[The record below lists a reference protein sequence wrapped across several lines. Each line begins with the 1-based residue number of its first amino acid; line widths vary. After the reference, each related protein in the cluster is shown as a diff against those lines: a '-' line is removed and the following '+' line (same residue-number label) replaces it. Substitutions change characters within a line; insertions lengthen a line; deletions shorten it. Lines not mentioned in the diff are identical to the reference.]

1 MNLRTLFLSI
11 CLLLSPAAAQA
22 NTVVFNLIAAKRY
35 DEAITIGRNSH
46 NDLLASYARWAAL
59 SSPMYQ
65 GMRFDEAYNF
75 LRTYSDWPLQ
85 NRVRISVEAA
95 MFTESAS
102 GANAQAFCNKF
113 PPISGRGLIAC
124 ARLLPANNPK
134 VAAMIKQ
141 GWLQGDFNAAEEQS
155 IRARYADMLSQ
166 SDHIKRTERLLF
178 ESQVSAANRML
189 PLLPSESA
197 AISRARIGLQTLAK
211 NADALIANV
220 PAKSRNSAGLI
231 FDRIRY
237 RHAKGLTSGVYEL
250 FAQAP
255 QNPPYAD
262 SWWTLRNL
270 YTRKALESGQY
281 SRALAIVSNAGDLS
295 PINKAEA
302 LWLSGWLRLEFLHD
316 SRRAYEDFYA
326 LYKSVQTPVSKARA
340 AYWAARAAERN
351 GNQDIALDWLKR
363 ASAYPTVF
371 YGQLAFAK
379 QFPNRPLPLPS
390 TPNFSASDKAA
401 FDKKSIVRM
410 ITLLSRAGQDD
421 NERLFMEHLGGDTN
435 SPTDMALAAD
445 LAQTIGEPHNA
456 VRVAKAA
463 LRKNVVLL
471 KQGWPVRSVPAN
483 AAIEPALALA
493 ISRQESEFD
502 ATAVSS
508 ANARGLMQ
516 ILPSTAAH
524 IAKKMG
530 EPYNTS
536 RLFEPAYNMLLGSAY
551 LGHMIEN
558 SGGGYITAIASYN
571 AGPGNVYKWV
581 QRYGRPGK
589 SLDNSLRFIE
599 TIPFGETRNYVQR
612 VLENLQMY
620 RAIRNPNTP
629 LAIEQDLLR

>member
-1 MNLRTLFLSI
+1 MNRFLMSIAALVISAQSAIANPALFN
-11 CLLLSPAAAQA
+11 A
-22 NTVVFNLIAAKRY
+22 VAAKRY
-35 DEAITIGRNSH
+35 DEAIAIGRNSG
-46 NDLLASYARWAAL
+46 NDLLAAYARWAAL
-59 SSPMYQ
+59 SSPSYQ
-65 GMRFDEAYNF
+65 GMSFDEAYNF
-75 LRTYSDWPLQ
+75 LNTYADWPLQ
-85 NRVRISVEAA
+85 NRVRVSVEAA

-102 GANAQAFCNKF
+102 SANAKTFCLNF

-141 GWLQGDFNAAEEQS
+141 GWQQGDFNAAEEQI
-155 IRARYADMLSQ
+155 IRARYADILSQ

-178 ESQVSAANRML
+178 ASQVSAAMRML

-197 AISRARIGLQTLAK
+197 TISRARIGLQTSAK
-211 NADALIANV
+211 NADALLANV

-237 RHAKGLTSGVYEL
+237 RHAKGLESGVFEL
-250 FAQAP
+250 FAHAP
-255 QNPPYAD
+255 KNPPYAD
-262 SWWTLRNL
+262 SWWGLRNL
-270 YTRKALESGQY
+270 YTRKALETGQY
-281 SRALAIVSNAGDLS
+281 SRALAIISNAGDLS

-302 LWLSGWLRLEFLHD
+302 LWLSGWLRHEFLND

-351 GNQDIALDWLKR
+351 GNPDIARDWLAR

-390 TPNFSASDKAA
+390 SLNFSASDKAA
-401 FDKKSIVRM
+401 FDKRSIVRM
-410 ITLLSRAGQDD
+410 IHLLSRAGQEEY
-421 NERLFMEHLGGDTN
+421 ERLFMEHLGGDTD
-435 SPTDMALAAD
+435 SPTQMALAAN

-471 KQGWPVRSVPAN
+471 KQGWPVRKVPAN

-524 IAKKMG
+524 IAKKIS
-530 EPYNTS
+530 EPYVAS

-558 SGGGYITAIASYN
+558 AGGGYITAIASYN
-571 AGPGNVYKWV
+571 AGPGNTYKWI
-581 QRYGRPGK
+581 QKYGRPGK
-589 SLDNSLRFIE
+589 SLDSSLRFIE

-620 RAIRNPNTP
+620 RAISSPSTP
-629 LAIEQDLLR
+629 LAIEKDLLR